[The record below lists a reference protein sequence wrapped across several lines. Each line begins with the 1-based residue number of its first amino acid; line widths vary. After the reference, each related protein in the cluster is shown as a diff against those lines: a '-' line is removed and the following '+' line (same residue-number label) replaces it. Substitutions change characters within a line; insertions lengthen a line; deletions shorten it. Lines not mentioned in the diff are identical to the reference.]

1 MQLGGGGDARDAHAA
16 GDQRGVGGLAAE
28 AGEDALGG
36 VEAGDVVGVG
46 VGADEHDVA
55 ALGGGLDGLA
65 GRVKTTSPL
74 APPGAA
80 ATPVAMTS

>member
-16 GDQRGVGGLAAE
+16 GDERGVAGLAAE

-46 VGADEHDVA
+46 VRADEHDVA
-55 ALGGGLDGLA
+55 ALGGGVDRLLGGEDDLALGAA
-65 GRVKTTSPL
+65 GRGRRRPWR
-74 APPGAA
+74 
-80 ATPVAMTS
+80 